1 MSRPGR
7 SSLQATFRRCGATS
21 TPRATWPSPQPS
33 GWAPGRALSSDAS
46 PCTSP
51 ARLADVQATVRSYDP
66 AIRSGSVLLDDGT
79 ELPYDGSAL
88 LGSGVRFLRSGQRV
102 RIEVVG
108 SGSDARVAF
117 LTIATMPDRR
127 P

>member
-1 MSRPGR
+1 
-7 SSLQATFRRCGATS
+7 
-21 TPRATWPSPQPS
+21 
-33 GWAPGRALSSDAS
+33 
-46 PCTSP
+46 
-51 ARLADVQATVRSYDP
+51 VQATVRSYDP